1 MSPFCF
7 LFYFHWQ
14 SQKQNID
21 INRQAKFAATPS
33 LALFVNLKNVVCKIG
48 EDAEVL
54 MSLYDPVESK
64 FIRSVRSP
72 CLSSLVTAG
81 NMASESPQ
89 SLALAGSPWGD
100 QLARLPPSSWSLG
113 QDQLSGKD
121 VDIRLNSWSLVMF
134 SKPGNCMTKDWSHAS
149 CVVFMGCFVYG
160 PPPSLQYCSDLDVA
174 FLSFGSLWVSFL
186 DLWPVVF
193 SPRWL
198 DGKQCL
204 GRCLLHKGC
213 QWICVE

>member
-1 MSPFCF
+1 MPRCLCLCTTPWS
-7 LFYFHWQ
+7 
-14 SQKQNID
+14 
-21 INRQAKFAATPS
+21 PS
-33 LALFVNLKNVVCKIG
+33 LSGQWWA
-48 EDAEVL
+48 
-54 MSLYDPVESK
+54 PV
-64 FIRSVRSP
+64 FP
-72 CLSSLVTAG
+72 L
-81 NMASESPQ
+81 
-89 SLALAGSPWGD
+89 
-100 QLARLPPSSWSLG
+100 WSLLG
-113 QDQLSGKD
+113 TWPQNHPKVSLSRGVLGVISWPD
-121 VDIRLNSWSLVMF
+121 FPQAAGVWARISFPARTWIFDLNSWSLVMF